1 MSSDQHYERLIR
13 MYQQAPINRLYPSQ
27 LSLDKGHA
35 RIELTPGADL
45 CHAAGTLHGSVL
57 FKLLDDAAYFAAAS
71 RVQDQFLVTTSFH
84 TLFMRPGKVGAL
96 HAVGRL
102 ISAGRQQLIAEASI
116 YDERSR
122 ELARG
127 QGCFSRSGI
136 ELNSVIEQEGD
147 DTPS

>member
-1 MSSDQHYERLIR
+1 MWSDQHYQRLIR

-27 LSLDKGHA
+27 LTLDKGHA
-35 RIELTPGADL
+35 RIELTPAPEF

-71 RVQDQFLVTTSFH
+71 RVQDQFLVTASFH
-84 TLFMRPGKVGAL
+84 TLFMRPGKPGPL

-102 ISAGRQQLIAEASI
+102 ISAGRQQLIAEASV
-116 YDERSR
+116 YDERNR

-127 QGCFSRSGI
+127 QGCFSRSGMGLD
-136 ELNSVIEQEGD
+136 EVIQEEG
-147 DTPS
+147 SA